1 MKAAATSGA
10 VIAALAAGAL
20 ATPTFAQP
28 YRGYAYDNDCRSDG
42 AAGAVIGGIAGAVLG
57 SNLASHH
64 GGRAGGAALG
74 GLAGAL
80 IGNGIAR
87 SNDSCHSYSHA
98 YRAPAYGYSDRYA
111 YSAPAYGYSDRDAYS
126 YARPDYDRYHREYRR
141 GW

>member
-1 MKAAATSGA
+1 MKAAAISGA

-28 YRGYAYDNDCRSDG
+28 YRGYGYDNDCRSDG
-42 AAGAVIGGIAGAVLG
+42 TAGAVIGGIAGAVLG
-57 SNLASHH
+57 SNLAAHH

-74 GLAGAL
+74 GIAGAL

-87 SNDSCHSYSHA
+87 SNDNCRSYGQA
-98 YRAPAYGYSDRYA
+98 YSAPVYGYSDSY
-111 YSAPAYGYSDRDAYS
+111 AYGYDRAYERRD
-126 YARPDYDRYHREYRR
+126 YDHDRPDYDRDGRDYRR